1 MLKSLKEKLL
11 ALHKDE
17 RGAMSVEKILI
28 LAVISIPLVIVL
40 YLFRGHLVEWF
51 KTQSDD
57 VSNKANTP
65 PNYN

>member
-1 MLKSLKEKLL
+1 MLTHLKRVLL

-28 LAVISIPLVIVL
+28 LAVISIPLITVL

-51 KTQSDD
+51 KGQSDN
-57 VSNKANTP
+57 VTNQSNTP